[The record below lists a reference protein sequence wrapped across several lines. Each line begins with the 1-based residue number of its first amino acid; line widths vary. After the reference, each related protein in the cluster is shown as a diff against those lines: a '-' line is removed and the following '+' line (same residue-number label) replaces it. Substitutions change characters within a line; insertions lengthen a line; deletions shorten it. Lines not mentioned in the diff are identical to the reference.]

1 MIMIRPLCEIDGQLE
16 TVKQIKDIFFQAS
29 SVTSFSSEES
39 KNKFFNRWLGQYLD
53 QFPENTFVA
62 LEENI
67 VLGYIT
73 GCLQTLEMWHSLD
86 QSNLELWRDHYQEYP
101 AHLHINCHADAR
113 GKGVGA
119 NLLSAFEDHCLK
131 LGVSGLHLITLSSAR
146 NVNFYLRNG
155 YIEVDRQGESPD
167 FLVFLGKKFYNA

>member
-146 NVNFYLRNG
+146 NVSFYLRNG